1 MSRTNTKAKIIATL
15 GPASDNE
22 TILRKMVLAGLD
34 IVRLNFSHGSWDEHL
49 RRLKIIRL
57 LNKRYRRKIC
67 IMQDL
72 EGYRIR
78 VGRISTPV
86 TLKKRDII
94 YITKEDIAG
103 NNREISFD
111 YKGSFKGVNKGNLI
125 YIDDGKISLKVKEID
140 KIRLKTEVISGG
152 LLKERKGINIPD
164 AKLEFEPLTEKDKE
178 DIRFAIKNNV
188 EYVAQ
193 SFVNRAKDIMLLRK
207 ILQQNKTPAK
217 IFAKVES
224 KDALA
229 NVDEIIAASDGIIVA
244 RGDLGICLP
253 IYKVPVIQKE
263 VVKKCRIA
271 NKPVVVATQMLES
284 MIEEE
289 IPTRAE
295 VSDVANAILDGADY
309 LLVSSETT
317 IGRFP
322 DKVVEMMEKIIKYTE
337 NYKEKQQ
344 EFLCQ

>member
-1 MSRTNTKAKIIATL
+1 MLKAKIIATL
-15 GPASDNE
+15 GPATDNE
-22 TILRKMVLAGLD
+22 SVLRKMALAGLD
-34 IVRLNFSHGSWDEHL
+34 VVRLNFSHGNLDEHL
-49 RRLKIIRL
+49 KRLKAVRL
-57 LNKRYRRKIC
+57 INKKYRRKIS

-78 VGRISTPV
+78 VGRIAAPI
-86 TLKKRDII
+86 TLKKKDII
-94 YITKEDIAG
+94 YITKEDILG

-111 YKGSFKGVNKGNLI
+111 YKGSLKGISCGNLI
-125 YIDDGKISLKVKEID
+125 YADDGKISLKVKDVE
-140 KIRLKTEVISGG
+140 KKRLKAEVVSGG
-152 LLKERKGINIPD
+152 ILKEKKGINIPD
-164 AKLEFEPLTEKDKE
+164 AKLQFEALTEKDKN
-178 DIRFAIKNNV
+178 DIQFTIKHNV

-193 SFVNRAKDIMLLRK
+193 SFVNRAEDITVLRN
-207 ILQQNKTPAK
+207 ILTKNKSKAK

-224 KDALA
+224 KDALV
-229 NVDEIIAASDGIIVA
+229 NIDEIIAASDGIIVA
-244 RGDLGICLP
+244 RGDLGVCLP

-263 VVKKCRIA
+263 VIKKCKIV

-317 IGRFP
+317 IGRYP
-322 DKVVEMMEKIIKYTE
+322 DKVIEMMSKIIKYTE
-337 NYKEKQQ
+337 SYKEKQQ
-344 EFLCQ
+344 DFLS

>member
-1 MSRTNTKAKIIATL
+1 MSKAKIIATL
-15 GPASDNE
+15 GPATD
-22 TILRKMVLAGLD
+22 TGVVLKKMALAGLD
-34 IVRLNFSHGSWDEHL
+34 IVRLNFSHGSLPEHL
-49 RRLKIIRL
+49 NRLKAVRMI
-57 LNKRYRRKIC
+57 NKKYRRKIC

-78 VGRISTPV
+78 VGRIVSPV
-86 TLKKRDII
+86 TLKKGDVI
-94 YITKEDIAG
+94 YLTQEDILG
-103 NNREISFD
+103 SSREIGFD
-111 YKGSFKGVNKGNLI
+111 YKGSLKGIHKGNSI
-125 YIDDGKISLKVKEID
+125 YIDDGKISLKVKGID
-140 KIRLKTEVISGG
+140 KKRLKTEVIAGG

-164 AKLEFEPLTEKDKE
+164 GKLEFEPLTEKDRS
-178 DIRFAIKNNV
+178 DIQFTIKHKV

-193 SFVNRAKDIMLLRK
+193 SFVNRAKDIVLLRG
-207 ILQQNKTPAK
+207 ILRRNKSEAK

-224 KDALA
+224 KDALS
-229 NVDEIIAASDGIIVA
+229 NIDEIIQASDGIIVA

-263 VVKKCRIA
+263 VIKKCKIA

-317 IGRFP
+317 IGRYP
-322 DKVVEMMEKIIKYTE
+322 DKVIEMMSKIIKYTE
-337 NYKEKQQ
+337 GYKERQADY
-344 EFLCQ
+344 LCQ

>member
-57 LNKRYRRKIC
+57 LNKKYRRKIC

-229 NVDEIIAASDGIIVA
+229 NIDEIIAASDGIIVA

>member
-125 YIDDGKISLKVKEID
+125 YIDDGKISLKVRKLI
-140 KIRLKTEVISGG
+140 KLGLRPKLFPEV
-152 LLKERKGINIPD
+152 
-164 AKLEFEPLTEKDKE
+164 F
-178 DIRFAIKNNV
+178 
-188 EYVAQ
+188 
-193 SFVNRAKDIMLLRK
+193 LRK
-207 ILQQNKTPAK
+207 
-217 IFAKVES
+217 
-224 KDALA
+224 
-229 NVDEIIAASDGIIVA
+229 
-244 RGDLGICLP
+244 
-253 IYKVPVIQKE
+253 
-263 VVKKCRIA
+263 
-271 NKPVVVATQMLES
+271 
-284 MIEEE
+284 
-289 IPTRAE
+289 
-295 VSDVANAILDGADY
+295 
-309 LLVSSETT
+309 
-317 IGRFP
+317 
-322 DKVVEMMEKIIKYTE
+322 EKA
-337 NYKEKQQ
+337 
-344 EFLCQ
+344 